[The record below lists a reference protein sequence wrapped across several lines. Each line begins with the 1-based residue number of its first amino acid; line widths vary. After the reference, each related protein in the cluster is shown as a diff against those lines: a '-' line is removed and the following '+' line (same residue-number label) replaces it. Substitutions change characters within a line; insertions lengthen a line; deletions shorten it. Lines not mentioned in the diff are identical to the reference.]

1 MKGQRIVAIIQAR
14 MSSSR
19 LPGKVLLDIEG
30 KPMLQRVVERV
41 KKVKEIDE
49 VLVATTVNPAD
60 DPIENFCKTH
70 GVRIYR
76 GDQFDVLDRYY
87 QAAKEAEADV
97 IIRITADCP
106 LIDPGEIDILLKE
119 FINRKVD
126 FAANR
131 LPPPWHRT
139 FPIGLDV
146 EIASFAALERAWK
159 EATETHDR
167 EHVMPYLYEAEG
179 RFDIYYHNTEP
190 DYGEMRWTVDTQQDI
205 DAVRMIYHSL
215 PDKEHFT
222 WHDVLD
228 LVQEHP
234 DLSAMNAGVRHKAF
248 NEVDDRM
255 LKSRDKKNA

>member
-1 MKGQRIVAIIQAR
+1 MNGKRIVAIIQAR

-30 KPMLQRVVERV
+30 KPMLQWVVERV
-41 KKVKEIDE
+41 EKAKEIDE

-60 DPIENFCKTH
+60 DPIEDFCKKH

-87 QAAKEAEADV
+87 QAAKEVEADV
-97 IIRITADCP
+97 IVRITADCP

-119 FINRKVD
+119 FFTRKVD

-159 EATETHDR
+159 DATEKHDR
-167 EHVMPYLYEAEG
+167 EHVMPYLYEVEG
-179 RFDIYYHNTEP
+179 RFDVYYHNTKP
-190 DYGEMRWTVDTQQDI
+190 DYGEMRWTVDTKQDI
-205 DAVRMIYHSL
+205 DAVRMIYRSL

-222 WHDVLD
+222 WHDVLH

-234 DLSAMNAGVRHKAF
+234 DLSALNAGVRHKAF
-248 NEVDDRM
+248 NEVDDRI
-255 LKSRDKKNA
+255 LKSRDE